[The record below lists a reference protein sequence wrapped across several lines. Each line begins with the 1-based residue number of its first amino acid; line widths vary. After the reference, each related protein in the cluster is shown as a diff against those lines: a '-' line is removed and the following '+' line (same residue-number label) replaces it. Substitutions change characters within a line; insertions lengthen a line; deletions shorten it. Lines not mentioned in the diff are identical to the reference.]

1 MSITYDTRNKDLPID
16 QLIHLFELVG
26 WTKEGTSDESEE
38 RKQGFM
44 KPWLCS
50 TLVVSAWDGERLVGA
65 VRVLSDTIFRPV
77 IYDLLVDPEY
87 QGQGIG
93 RELVNKCKEYYP
105 SSEWLVGCDKKNN
118 GFYKK
123 LGFQDT
129 LKTGNFLV
137 IPCKLF

>member
-1 MSITYDTRNKDLPID
+1 MAITYKNQKKDLPVD
-16 QLIHLFELVG
+16 QLRQLFYLVG
-26 WTKEGTSDESEE
+26 WMDSISEESEE
-38 RKQGFM
+38 HLKGFI
-44 KPWLCS
+44 KPWLNS
-50 TLVVSAWDGERLVGA
+50 TLVVSAWDGNRLVGA
-65 VRVLSDTIFRPV
+65 VRVLSDTIFRSV

-93 RELVNKCKEYYP
+93 KELVTKCKDYFP
-105 SSEWLVGCDKKNN
+105 DSEWLVGCDKKNN

-129 LKTGNFLV
+129 LETGNFLV